1 MAAISRAPEVGAE
14 AVDLG
19 QIERRQHQR
28 ETRAVGPFE
37 EYTTAGRC
45 RYNRRIRF
53 GQNDLGR
60 QFEEGGLRLFQRGLF
75 QRGLLSRWF
84 GDRLFQSLRIKL
96 QDSPHERW
104 RISLTHLQSGVAE
117 ILRNW
122 LADIWAD

>member
-19 QIERRQHQR
+19 QIERMHHQR
-28 ETRAVGPFE
+28 ETRAVWPFE
-37 EYTTAGRC
+37 EYTTTGRC
-45 RYNRRIRF
+45 RYNRSIRL

-84 GDRLFQSLRIKL
+84 GDGLFQSLRIKL
-96 QDSPHERW
+96 QDSPHERR

-117 ILRNW
+117 ILRNR
-122 LADIWAD
+122 LANIRAD

>member
-14 AVDLG
+14 AVDLD

-28 ETRAVGPFE
+28 ETRTVGPFE
-37 EYTTAGRC
+37 EYTTAACR
-45 RYNRRIRF
+45 RYNRSIRF

-60 QFEEGGLRLFQRGLF
+60 QFEEGGLRLF

-104 RISLTHLQSGVAE
+104 RISPTHLQSGVAE
-117 ILRNW
+117 ILRNR